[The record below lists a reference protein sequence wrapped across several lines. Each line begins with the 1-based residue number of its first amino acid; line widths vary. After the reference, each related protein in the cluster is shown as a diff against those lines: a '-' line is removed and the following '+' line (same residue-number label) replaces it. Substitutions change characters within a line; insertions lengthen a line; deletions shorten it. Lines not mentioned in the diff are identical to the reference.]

1 MAATTSAGEAEA
13 ERLFGLLLFDAE
25 EALARGNA
33 EKALVLASRAVR
45 ERPESL
51 IARSLFERTRREMT
65 RGKRRERLEARVAE
79 AKALVGKGD
88 FPGAE
93 KIVATVLKLLPD
105 HAAALE
111 LFAVLKERRL
121 GGASAEAEAER
132 ELEGMLRSRARQA
145 ADQARAALAA
155 GWSFRALMTV
165 RRALAM
171 VPDDPSLLALYAES
185 LRQVDSTAGRRAIRR
200 AAHAR
205 VLVAQG
211 RMSSG
216 EAAEAARILRSVL
229 KEDPDNPEAQDAL
242 ATMEQVAATA
252 PARVASQ
259 PGVITGR
266 FTHRKDEAPAA
277 TPAPAVPEKTPAANR
292 GAATAAPARATGQPA
307 RAAAPARP
315 APSGGDGR
323 ATWGIAGAAV
333 VVTLAVGY
341 GALTRSAPAAVEAPS
356 PEPPA
361 AVTPLLEAP
370 AETSAEPAQSLAL
383 PPGVDPALARALGE
397 TLERYAQALEAV
409 DARRL
414 AEARPD
420 LGPHERRA
428 VLVRFEGADNVATD
442 LRVQG
447 VARRGA
453 VATVTIVRTDAI
465 AGRLEPTPPVVETL
479 RFHREA
485 GAWVLRPAR

>member
-1 MAATTSAGEAEA
+1 MPVTTPPGEADA

-51 IARSLFERTRREMT
+51 TARSLFERTRREMT

-79 AKALVGKGD
+79 ARALVEKGD

-105 HAAALE
+105 HAGALE
-111 LFAVLKERRL
+111 LFAALKERRL
-121 GGASAEAEAER
+121 GGASVEAEAER
-132 ELEGMLRSRARQA
+132 ELEAMLRARARQA
-145 ADQARAALAA
+145 AGQARAAMAA

-185 LRQVDSTAGRRAIRR
+185 LRQVDATAGRRAIRR

-205 VLVAQG
+205 VLAAQG
-211 RMSSG
+211 RMSAG
-216 EAAEAARILRSVL
+216 EAAEAARILRAVL
-229 KEDPDNPEAQDAL
+229 KEDPDNPEAREAL
-242 ATMEQVAATA
+242 DTMEHVAATA
-252 PARVASQ
+252 PARVAPQ
-259 PGVITGR
+259 AGVITGR
-266 FTHRKDEAPAA
+266 FTHRKDEPALAAPPSTRAAA
-277 TPAPAVPEKTPAANR
+277 TPAPARGVPPV
-292 GAATAAPARATGQPA
+292 APR
-307 RAAAPARP
+307 RAAAAAAAAR
-315 APSGGDGR
+315 SGGGPR
-323 ATWGIAGAAV
+323 ATWGIAAAAV

-341 GALTRSAPAAVEAPS
+341 GVLTRNAPAAVE
-356 PEPPA
+356 EPPPA
-361 AVTPLLEAP
+361 TLAPRPEAP
-370 AETSAEPAQSLAL
+370 APAPPAQALAL
-383 PPGVDPALARALGE
+383 PPGVDPGLGRAIASALDGYARALEG
-397 TLERYAQALEAV
+397 V

-428 VLVRFEGADNVATD
+428 VLVRYEGAENVSTD
-442 LRVQG
+442 LRVEG
-447 VARRGA
+447 VARRGS

-465 AGRLEPTPPVVETL
+465 AGRSEPTPPVVESL